1 MFEMIL
7 RAKEVLCDEHLRAV
21 YDAGG
26 LEALSHLEARAE
38 KMELGA
44 GHTTTAPGDDPDADN
59 AVDEED
65 ETDWVLLAPGRAV
78 PVGSEVSFNMTTGQ
92 IFMKT
97 QRPTERVFEESSGGA
112 CIL

>member
-26 LEALSHLEARAE
+26 LEALSRLEAQAE

-44 GHTTTAPGDDPDADN
+44 GHTMTAPEEDAAN
-59 AVDEED
+59 TVDEED
-65 ETDWVLLAPGRAV
+65 YVDWVLLAPGKAV

-92 IFMKT
+92 TFMKT
-97 QRPTERVFEESSGGA
+97 QRPSKRVLEESSGGA

>member
-26 LEALSHLEARAE
+26 LEALSRLEAQAE

-44 GHTTTAPGDDPDADN
+44 GHTMTAPEDDAAN
-59 AVDEED
+59 TVDEED
-65 ETDWVLLAPGRAV
+65 DVDWVLLAPGQAV

-92 IFMKT
+92 TFMKT
-97 QRPTERVFEESSGGA
+97 QRPSKRVLEESSGGA

>member
-21 YDAGG
+21 YGAGG
-26 LEALSHLEARAE
+26 LEALSRLEAQAE

-44 GHTTTAPGDDPDADN
+44 GHTTTAPEDDAAN
-59 AVDEED
+59 TVDEED
-65 ETDWVLLAPGRAV
+65 DDVDWVLLAPGQAV
-78 PVGSEVSFNMTTGQ
+78 PAGSEVSFNMTTGQ
-92 IFMKT
+92 TFMKT
-97 QRPTERVFEESSGGA
+97 QRPSERVLEESSGGA